1 MYELFKPFENIT
13 MLQIAA
19 FLIPFILAIMID
31 LRQHKAGEAITMA
44 NAAKWSV
51 VWFLCAMAFA
61 GFVYWNQG
69 LENMSLFLSGY
80 LLEKA
85 LAIDN
90 LFAFS

>member
-1 MYELFKPFENIT
+1 
-13 MLQIAA
+13 
-19 FLIPFILAIMID
+19 
-31 LRQHKAGEAITMA
+31 MA